1 MLVGFDENQK
11 GYRVYIPSEH
21 KVIISRHV
29 RIDESTMYSKE
40 MDNPIAVAS
49 LIDSPI
55 DPFKEREM

>member
-1 MLVGFDENQK
+1 VEGMLVGFDENQK

-49 LIDSPI
+49 LIDSY
-55 DPFKEREM
+55 